1 MITGRQVRA
10 ARALLNWKQE
20 MLAEKALV
28 ALTALKRL
36 ESERGLPVH
45 EGTRDQVRRALEAAG
60 ILFVES
66 DRGRGIMLLNEAPS
80 QFGADSGPAS
90 ELERGSRLRDMNT
103 VTISMDSPT
112 MHSPPLDPPVAD
124 AAPTDGILTGYD
136 EQHLVTYLRL
146 LDAAKRRRRL
156 AGGCKARPAYRPR
169 PRTGPRAARVG
180 YPPGARPLDDGERLP
195 PPPARRRPPLSLGS
209 LPNRQRALPVVVV
222 AIPPLAIESSI

>member
-60 ILFVES
+60 ILFVEFRPRS
-66 DRGRGIMLLNEAPS
+66 RHHAPERS
-80 QFGADSGPAS
+80 TDQFGADAVPRPNLNAVTLAGH
-90 ELERGSRLRDMNT
+90 EYR
-103 VTISMDSPT
+103 TISMDSPT

-146 LDAAKRRRRL
+146 LDAAKE
-156 AGGCKARPAYRPR
+156 
-169 PRTGPRAARVG
+169 
-180 YPPGARPLDDGERLP
+180 GADWQEVAKLVLHID
-195 PPPARRRPPLSLGS
+195 PAREPVRARRAWDTHLA
-209 LPNRQRALPVVVV
+209 RARWMTENGYRHLLRGGAPH
-222 AIPPLAIESSI
+222 